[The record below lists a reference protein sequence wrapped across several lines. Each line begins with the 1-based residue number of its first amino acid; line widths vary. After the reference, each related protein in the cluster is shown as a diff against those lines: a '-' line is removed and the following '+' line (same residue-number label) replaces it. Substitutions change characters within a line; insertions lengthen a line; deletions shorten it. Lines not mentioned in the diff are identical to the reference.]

1 MSVAKIQPSEQDWER
16 IIENQRWLNELS
28 AKEQRQEEQE
38 RLEAEEEER
47 SYQLWRNSMGTPA
60 YDPTSPSLA
69 SAHAAQEAEKKE
81 LAWQQEN
88 HRLLHDEKE
97 IAKRK
102 ESLAFVQNLVRLMDS
117 DAANR
122 ERERQAAIAYAD
134 ALAAARARIDAC
146 PLSRKAYGPFAED
159 MIIAHAKCSV
169 KFPLYS
175 KEWDAE
181 LEKHDVIHLYR
192 QWCWD
197 KSSISISKGW

>member
-1 MSVAKIQPSEQDWER
+1 MSVAKIQPSEEDWAR

-47 SYQLWRNSMGTPA
+47 AYQLWRDSMGTPA

-69 SAHAAQEAEKKE
+69 SAHATQ
-81 LAWQQEN
+81 
-88 HRLLHDEKE
+88 
-97 IAKRK
+97 
-102 ESLAFVQNLVRLMDS
+102 
-117 DAANR
+117 
-122 ERERQAAIAYAD
+122 EREQQAAYAD
-134 ALAAARARIDAC
+134 ALASARARIDAC